1 LEDFMKFSLA
11 HAWRVCAFVVAASSA
26 TYATSAERAE
36 PQGALTLAQAI
47 DVSLVRNPELQSSRY
62 ELTAAQARVLQAGL
76 RLNPEVGV
84 EFENF
89 AGSGETRGTDAL
101 ETTLS
106 LSQVI
111 ELGGKRGLRRSVAE
125 ADADLVTLELR
136 ARQLDVL
143 ADVTRKYIDVV
154 AAQQRAQ
161 FAEQNT
167 KLAQQTLDA
176 ISGRVKA
183 ARSPVA
189 EASRAQIAVTRA
201 AIEKRQADL
210 ALQTARRSLSMLW
223 GSVEPQFSFA
233 SADLFA
239 FDAVES
245 FEALVAR
252 LEKNPDIT
260 RFATDARLR
269 DAELRLAQAQTR
281 PNIALSLGVR
291 RLQESG
297 DSALVAGFSMPLAF
311 YDRNQ
316 GAIREARARRAQSDA
331 ELLAART
338 RAQGT
343 LFALYQEMRAARER
357 ADALRNEAVPQAT
370 TALEQTQIAY
380 ERGRFSFLELI
391 TSQQD
396 LLALREA
403 AIDAAADYHR
413 LLAEIERIT
422 SEPLTTQDLEA
433 PLP

>member
-1 LEDFMKFSLA
+1 MKFSLA
-11 HAWRVCAFVVAASSA
+11 HALRVCAFVVAASSA

-47 DVSLVRNPELQSSRY
+47 DVSLLRNPELQSSRY

-84 EFENF
+84 ELENF

-106 LSQVI
+106 LSQVV
-111 ELGGKRGLRRSVAE
+111 ELGGKRSLRQSVAE
-125 ADADLVTLELR
+125 ADSDLVAIELR

-167 KLAQQTLDA
+167 KLTQQTLDA

-223 GSVEPQFSFA
+223 GSVEPQFSLA

-239 FDAVES
+239 FDTVES
-245 FEALVAR
+245 FDALLAR
-252 LEKNPDIT
+252 LEKNPDIS

-297 DSALVAGFSMPLAF
+297 DTALVAGFSMPLAF